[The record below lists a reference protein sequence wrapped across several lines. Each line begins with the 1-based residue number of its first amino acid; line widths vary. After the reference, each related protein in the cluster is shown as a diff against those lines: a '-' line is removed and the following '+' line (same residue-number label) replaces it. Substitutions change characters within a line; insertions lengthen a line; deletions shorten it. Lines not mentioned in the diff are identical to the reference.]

1 MELNNIPRKGR
12 FGEVVDKIN
21 ANFDI
26 IRVKMGEVEYLT
38 RKNKGLFANAAA
50 LNAAIPSPL
59 AGDWALVGDSFPVA
73 IYVCETNGIW
83 EDSEETYDG
92 DSVDLNNYLSLD
104 DFAEYQQ
111 ALGDVQDELE
121 NLPHIE
127 NGAPSDLEFDDENGY
142 SIVQFKKGHIVT
154 KKFDSSKVQLETGE
168 STDDLDI
175 RDEQGNVI
183 VRFAQGHIYTKRF
196 SSKDAGSSKN
206 IKILSIGNSYSY
218 DAYSYVPSLLEEMGC
233 NVTFGIL
240 YTAGCS
246 LATHYTN
253 ITTDASYEAYSLYTT
268 ASGRWMSGTTQA
280 IASNVAASNNWDI
293 VILQQVSL
301 DADDYSTYQP
311 YLNNIISALSLM
323 FNKGVEYGWLLTP
336 VRPTEADMDAYWHDQ
351 LSAIEQVM
359 NDTAV
364 EFVIPCGTAVANART
379 ISAFNNMG
387 DGDAMT
393 HDNIHMQE
401 GIPCLVEAYAAA
413 MTFASLMGIGEKGV
427 MGSNIRPTD
436 AWIIEKNVQQRG
448 GNSVGVTDAN
458 CILAQKCAIAAVK
471 KPDEITNMN

>member
-73 IYVCETNGIW
+73 IYVCETNGTW
-83 EDSEETYDG
+83 VDSEETYDG

-142 SIVQFKKGHIVT
+142 SIVQFKKGHIIT

-183 VRFAQGHIYTKRF
+183 VRFAQGHVFTKKF
-196 SSKDAGSSKN
+196 SSKELSPLRKV
-206 IKILSIGNSYSY
+206 KILSIGNSFSY
-218 DAYSYVPSLLEEMGC
+218 DAFSYVPSLLEEMGC
-233 NVTFGIL
+233 DVTFGIL
-240 YTAGCS
+240 YTPGCT
-246 LATHYTN
+246 LETHYSKIHN
-253 ITTDASYEAYSLYTT
+253 DYAYDAYSLYTT
-268 ASGRWMSGTTQA
+268 ASGRWVNGSMQA
-280 IASNVAASNNWDI
+280 IASAVAPSVDWDL
-293 VILQQVSL
+293 VILQQLST
-301 DADDYSTYQP
+301 DSGNYETYQP
-311 YLNNIISALSLM
+311 HINNIINELSLM

-336 VRPTEADMDAYWHDQ
+336 TRPTESDVTAFFKNQIACAETLMNET
-351 LSAIEQVM
+351 AI
-359 NDTAV
+359 
-364 EFVIPCGTAVANART
+364 EFVIPCGTAIANART
-379 ISAFNNMG
+379 ISTINNIA

-393 HDNIHMQE
+393 YDGAHLQE
-401 GIPCLVEAYAAA
+401 GLPCLIDSYAAA
-413 MTFASLMGIGEKGV
+413 MTFASMMGIGDRGV
-427 MGSNIRPTD
+427 MGSNLRPTD
-436 AWIIEKNVQQRG
+436 AWIASKNIQG
-448 GNSVGVTDAN
+448 TNGSSVGVTNAL
-458 CILAQKCAIAAVK
+458 CIQGQICAITAVK
-471 KPDEITNMN
+471 KPDEVTIMS